1 MNKGIPIIKKFEG
14 LRLTSYLCPA
24 GVWTIGYGST
34 LYENGSKVQEG
45 EKITIDRAD
54 GLLINT
60 VHLFE
65 KSVKVLVKSSINENQ
80 LGALT
85 SFAFNIGIGKPATK
99 LSPASGFTGST
110 LLKKVNANPA
120 DPTIRDE
127 FMKWNK
133 SGGKVLNGL
142 TKRREAEANLYFS
155 L

>member
-1 MNKGIPIIKKFEG
+1 MNKGITIIKKFEG

-34 LYENGSKVQEG
+34 FYENGSKVQEG

-65 KSVKVLVKSSINENQ
+65 KSVKGLVKSSINENQ

-85 SFAFNIGIGKPATK
+85 SFAFNLGVGNFKA
-99 LSPASGFTGST
+99 ST
-110 LLKKVNANPA
+110 LLKKVNKNPS
-120 DPTIRDE
+120 DPMIRDE

-133 SGGKVLNGL
+133 AGGKVLNGL
-142 TKRREAEANLYFS
+142 TRRREAEANLYFS
-155 L
+155 

>member
-1 MNKGIPIIKKFEG
+1 MNKGITIIKKFEG

-24 GVWTIGYGST
+24 GAWTIGYGST
-34 LYENGSKVQEG
+34 FYENGSKVQEG

-65 KSVKVLVKSSINENQ
+65 KSVKGLVKSSINENQ

-85 SFAFNIGIGKPATK
+85 SFAFNLGVGNFKA
-99 LSPASGFTGST
+99 ST
-110 LLKKVNANPA
+110 LLKKVNKNPS
-120 DPTIRDE
+120 DPMIRDE

-133 SGGKVLNGL
+133 AGGKVLNGL
-142 TKRREAEANLYFS
+142 TMRRGAEASLYFS
-155 L
+155 

>member
-24 GVWTIGYGST
+24 GAWTIGYGST
-34 LYENGSKVQEG
+34 FYENGSKVQEG

-65 KSVKVLVKSSINENQ
+65 KSVKGLVKSSINENQ

-85 SFAFNIGIGKPATK
+85 SFAFNLGVGNFKA
-99 LSPASGFTGST
+99 ST
-110 LLKKVNANPA
+110 LLKKVNKNPS
-120 DPTIRDE
+120 DPMIRDE

-133 SGGKVLNGL
+133 AGGKVLNGL
-142 TKRREAEANLYFS
+142 TMRRGAEASLYFS
-155 L
+155 